1 MANIK
6 SQKKRNLTNEKAR
19 QKNVA
24 VRSRMRTIVK
34 QAREALTTT
43 DSGAIAD
50 AVKAAVSEIDRAAS
64 KGVLHRNSAAR
75 KKSELHH
82 LLNAANARS

>member
-6 SQKKRNLTNEKAR
+6 SQKKRIITNEKAR
-19 QKNVA
+19 TRNVA

-34 QAREALTTT
+34 QAREALEGK
-43 DSGAIAD
+43 DAGAIGE

-64 KGVLHRNSAAR
+64 KGILPRNSAAR
-75 KKSELHH
+75 KKSELQR
-82 LLNAANARS
+82 LASASTRG

>member
-50 AVKAAVSEIDRAAS
+50 ACDRAGGRGLT
-64 KGVLHRNSAAR
+64 KL
-75 KKSELHH
+75 
-82 LLNAANARS
+82 